1 MIQIQIEAVMAAKY
15 QQSGQSIK
23 LSELAA
29 ATGISR
35 MTLHRALNQKEHNLS
50 INSIDKLCSYFGCD
64 LTDLVKYVASDIACS
79 QSTSASNEIKGA

>member
-1 MIQIQIEAVMAAKY
+1 MIQLQIEAVMAAKH

-50 INSIDKLCSYFGCD
+50 INSIDKLCAYFGCD
-64 LTDLVKYVASDIACS
+64 LTDLVKYVPEQKRAA
-79 QSTSASNEIKGA
+79 